1 MNSPKPGENQQWR
14 AALKER
20 RRTTDF
26 TFFYY
31 IRHKLYSMRIL
42 SVFLLLTCSVYSQ
55 QSDSAFIRTIY
66 NHALSDGHAYENL
79 RSLCKDVG
87 ARLSGS
93 AEAEMAV
100 EWSQKLFESYRFD
113 KVYLQPIMV
122 PYWTRGTTEA
132 GWIRTADKKLHKVNL
147 LALGGSIATD
157 GTLKADV
164 VEFHHLDDLKKAS
177 RKQVEN
183 KIVFLNQPMNE
194 QDIVTFKAYG
204 GCYAIRGNG
213 AVEASKLG
221 AKAVII
227 RSIGLPVDEHPHT
240 GVMNYVDSVKK
251 IPAAAISTEDA
262 EKLSE
267 FLKNQRVQFVMKM
280 DCRDH
285 GMVPS
290 YNVIAEM
297 KGTVYPDKYITF
309 GGHLDSWDTGEG
321 AHDDGAGLMHTLEAL
336 RILKKMN
343 YKPRHTLRLVF
354 FMNEENGNQ
363 GGENY
368 AKWVKD
374 NGEEHIAAIESDR
387 GGFAPRGFHCD
398 GPDDKINFLK
408 SLEPELRNYELHI
421 FEKGYGGV
429 DISPLK
435 KYFSG
440 IPLFGFVPDSQ
451 RYFDFHHAPSDVF
464 ENVNKRELELGCAAI
479 ASLLYFIDQRF

>member
-1 MNSPKPGENQQWR
+1 
-14 AALKER
+14 
-20 RRTTDF
+20 
-26 TFFYY
+26 
-31 IRHKLYSMRIL
+31 MRIL
-42 SVFLLLTCSVYSQ
+42 FVFLTCSWIGYSQ
-55 QSDSAFIRTIY
+55 QTDSAFIRTLY
-66 NHALSDGHAYENL
+66 NHALTDGHAYENL
-79 RSLCKDVG
+79 RSLCKDIG

-100 EWSQKLFESYRFD
+100 EWSKKLMESYHFD
-113 KVYLQPIMV
+113 KMYLQPVMV
-122 PYWTRGTTEA
+122 PYWKRGTTEA
-132 GWIRTADKKLHKVNL
+132 GWIRTSDKKLHKVNL
-147 LALGGSIATD
+147 LALGGSIATN
-157 GTLKADV
+157 GTMEAEV
-164 VEFHHLDDLKKAS
+164 VEFKHLDDLKKAN

-183 KIVFLNQPMNE
+183 KIVFINQPMNE
-194 QDIVTFKAYG
+194 QDISTFKAYG
-204 GCYAIRGNG
+204 GCYAIRGYG

-227 RSIGLPVDEHPHT
+227 RSIGMPVDEHPHT
-240 GVMNYVDSVKK
+240 GMMSYADSVKK
-251 IPAAAISTEDA
+251 IPAAAISTSDA
-262 EKLSE
+262 ERLSA
-267 FLKNQRVQFVMKM
+267 FLKTQKAHFVMKLNCE
-280 DCRDH
+280 DL
-285 GMVPS
+285 GMVQS

-297 KGTVYPDKYITF
+297 TGNIHPNKFITV

-321 AHDDGAGLMHTLEAL
+321 AHDDGAGLMHSLEAM
-336 RILKKMN
+336 RILKKVN

-368 AKWVKD
+368 AKWCKE

-398 GPDDKINFLK
+398 GPDDKIAFLQ
-408 SLEPELRNYELHI
+408 SLEPRLRHYELHI

-435 KYFSG
+435 KYYQG

-464 ENVNKRELELGCAAI
+464 ESVNKRELELGCAAVS
-479 ASLLYFIDQRF
+479 SLLYFIDQTF